1 MTNLSPNLESLNQE
15 IDHDLERLRK
25 LDRPIDPFDSGD
37 CSDPA
42 ITDDMVADEGDHSG
56 NNFDLFDPAFFGV
69 DAADWP
75 VDPLDDQDPVDG
87 PSLDLK
93 KLDQA
98 EKRYLPFAR
107 KREGRQVLKKI
118 TIEDFD
124 SREERIAFLAIEK
137 HKTDLFGHKATT
149 QNRKTAIEW
158 FFAHADD
165 GGLTFNVCAALLDS
179 RPDVLRL
186 RIHYEFWLRWMVF
199 SEEFPFMTVPIP
211 EIIRGE
217 ILYNSNMHGVE
228 VAQEAWLQP
237 GLSTEALLMKA
248 SGAGRLEDVPSDY
261 KKAVDLLETCYILSI
276 QHEGWYLTGR
286 NPLLQ
291 RLDQERERGRNIA
304 SSSIHWS
311 RLFFTPNR

>member
-1 MTNLSPNLESLNQE
+1 MTDLSIYPESFNQE
-15 IDHDLERLRK
+15 FKHDLECLSK
-25 LDRPIDPFDSGD
+25 LDRPIHPFDRDDRSDSSVDDDLVTDESNHPGD
-37 CSDPA
+37 S
-42 ITDDMVADEGDHSG
+42 
-56 NNFDLFDPAFFGV
+56 FDIFDPAFFGV

-75 VDPLDDQDPVDG
+75 VDSLDDQDAVDRS
-87 PSLDLK
+87 PLDFK

-107 KREGRQVLKKI
+107 KREGRQALKKI

-124 SREERIAFLAIEK
+124 SREERIAFLAVEK
-137 HKTDLFGHKATT
+137 HKSDLFGHKASS
-149 QNRKTAIEW
+149 QNRRAAIEW
-158 FFAHADD
+158 FFCHADD
-165 GGLTFNVCAALLDS
+165 GGLTFNVCADLLDS

-237 GLSTEALLMKA
+237 GLSTDALLMKA
-248 SGAGRLEDVPSDY
+248 SGVSSVKDVPLEY
-261 KKAVDLLETCYILSI
+261 KKAIDFLESCYILSV

-291 RLDQERERGRNIA
+291 RLDQEKAQGRNIA
-304 SSSIHWS
+304 GTSIHWS
-311 RLFFTPNR
+311 RLFFTPKR

>member
-1 MTNLSPNLESLNQE
+1 MNNYPTHSDDLSEE
-15 IDHDLERLRK
+15 FKHDLECLNN
-25 LDRPIDPFDSGD
+25 LDRPIHPFS
-37 CSDPA
+37 SDDGGHSSA
-42 ITDDMVADEGDHSG
+42 ADDMVSDAGDHSG
-56 NNFDLFDPAFFGV
+56 DDFNLFDPAFFGV

-75 VDPLDDQDPVDG
+75 MDSLGNQDTVAG
-87 PSLDLK
+87 PSLDSK

-98 EKRYLPFAR
+98 EKQYLPFAR
-107 KREGRQVLKKI
+107 KREGRQALKKI
-118 TIEDFD
+118 TVEDFD
-124 SREERIAFLAIEK
+124 TREERISFLAVEK
-137 HKTDLFGHKATT
+137 HKIDLFGHKATS
-149 QNRKTAIEW
+149 QNRRAAIEW
-158 FFAHADD
+158 FFCHADD

-217 ILYNSNMHGVE
+217 ILYNSSMQGVE

-237 GLSTEALLMKA
+237 GLSTDELLMKA
-248 SGAGRLEDVPSDY
+248 AGTASIKDVPIEY
-261 KKAVDLLETCYILSI
+261 KKALDLLETCYILSV

-291 RLDQERERGRNIA
+291 RLDQEKDRGRTI
-304 SSSIHWS
+304 SSTSIHWS
-311 RLFFTPNR
+311 RLFFTPKR